1 MTRMV
6 AADRREDIIEA
17 ATRVLLRKGVS
28 AATTRDVT
36 AEIGV
41 GVGLLSH
48 YFGWA
53 DLRAAA
59 FERIVRSDLERS
71 LIGRAHEPATAVMT
85 DLLTQA
91 FETQFDPIWR
101 VWIEASDLATTD
113 AALATCVHDCSHLWQ
128 TSLRDLW
135 ARGAS
140 DGMWTCADPDGAS
153 WRLMA
158 IIYGLAGLALVPNA
172 MLSRD
177 GASAHLSVMVRN
189 ECDWTMRRKPG
200 LNPKDR
206 TLKGLVRR

>member
-1 MTRMV
+1 MTRRV
-6 AADRREDIIEA
+6 AADRREEIIEA
-17 ATRVLLRKGVS
+17 TTRVLLRKGVS
-28 AATTRDVT
+28 GATTRDVT

-48 YFGWA
+48 YFSWA
-53 DLRAAA
+53 ALRAAA

-101 VWIEASDLATTD
+101 IWIEASDLATTD
-113 AALATCVHDCSHLWQ
+113 AALAACVHDCSHLWQ
-128 TSLRDLW
+128 TGLRDLW

-140 DGMWTCADPDGAS
+140 DKAWTCHDPDGAS

-158 IIYGLAGLALVPNA
+158 MLYGLAGLALVPNA

-177 GASAHLSVMVRN
+177 AAAEHLGVMVRN
-189 ECDWTMRRKPG
+189 ECDWTVKRKPG
-200 LNPKDR
+200 SRPKDR
-206 TLKGLVRR
+206 AR